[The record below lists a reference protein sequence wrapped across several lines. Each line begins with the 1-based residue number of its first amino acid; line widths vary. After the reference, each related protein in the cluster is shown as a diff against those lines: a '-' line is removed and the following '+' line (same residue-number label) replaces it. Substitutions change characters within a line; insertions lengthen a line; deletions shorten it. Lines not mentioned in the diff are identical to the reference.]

1 MEHTGH
7 LTGHD
12 AAPLHVSLE
21 HRAAETAEGDVFQ
34 LLQRGSTLS
43 RARYSRAILFFSTRT
58 GPPMERPVT
67 VVSLSLAFRRA
78 SL

>member
-12 AAPLHVSLE
+12 AAALHVSLE
-21 HRAAETAEGDVFQ
+21 HGTAETAEGDVFQ
-34 LLQRGSTLS
+34 LLQRGSTLFQGE
-43 RARYSRAILFFSTRT
+43 IFPCHFVFSTRT